1 MAKASKY
8 TSKTPDENGVIHW
21 SEEEN
26 KIWSELVTRQ
36 LACIEGKACDEY
48 MDGLKKI
55 NLPHD
60 RIPQLSEL
68 NEVLLATTGWQV
80 APVPALIDFDEFF
93 RLSLIHI

>member
-1 MAKASKY
+1 MAKASNY

-21 SEEEN
+21 SDEEN
-26 KIWSELVTRQ
+26 KIWSELVARQ

-48 MDGLKKI
+48 MEGLKKI

-80 APVPALIDFDEFF
+80 APVPALID
-93 RLSLIHI
+93 LSLIHI